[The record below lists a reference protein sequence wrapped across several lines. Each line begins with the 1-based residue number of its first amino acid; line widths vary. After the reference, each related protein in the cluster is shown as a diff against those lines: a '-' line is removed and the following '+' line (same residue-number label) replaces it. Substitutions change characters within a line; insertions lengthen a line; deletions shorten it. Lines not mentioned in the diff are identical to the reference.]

1 MAASK
6 IFVYVGASESAL
18 AHVVVGRDAEAF
30 RVLAD
35 IIVIIFRPASV
46 CPVRRVDARI
56 DALGARE
63 LASAVIILVVVRRA
77 VRVSRAVR
85 AGRGVE

>member
-1 MAASK
+1 MVASK
-6 IFVYVGASESAL
+6 IFVYVGASASAL
-18 AHVVVGRDAEAF
+18 ARVVVGRDAEAF

-35 IIVIIFRPASV
+35 IIIFRPASV

-56 DALGARE
+56 DALGARK
-63 LASAVIILVVVRRA
+63 LASAVIVVAVVGRA

-85 AGRGVE
+85 EVRGVE

>member
-1 MAASK
+1 VAASK

-18 AHVVVGRDAEAF
+18 ARVVVGRDAEAF

-35 IIVIIFRPASV
+35 IIFRPASV
-46 CPVRRVDARI
+46 CPVRRVGARI

-63 LASAVIILVVVRRA
+63 LASAVIIV
-77 VRVSRAVR
+77 VSRAPCSARQPCR
-85 AGRGVE
+85 ARGARR